1 MPFEIR
7 RVGVVGCGVMGAGI
21 AQVSAT
27 ARLDVTVLDL
37 NQELLDRGFQ
47 SVDMSLAKLAQ
58 KGLLSESRDTVRR
71 RLKGTTHR
79 EELAECDIIIEAVV
93 ENRDEKRRVFS
104 ALEEIANPQA
114 IFASNTS
121 CLCIAD
127 LMTATKR
134 HDRFVGLHFFNPVPL
149 MKLVEVVRT
158 PATANE
164 IYGVT
169 CDLVRKLGKVPIR
182 ATDKPGFI
190 VNRLLVPFYLDA
202 IRAYEEGVASMSDI
216 DQAMKL
222 GCGFPMGP
230 FELMDLGGLD
240 TAYYSCQILYDQF
253 KDPRFAPPLLLER
266 LVRMGHYGRKTGK
279 GFYDYDQSNT
289 QRRTNTGSGSD

>member
-1 MPFEIR
+1 LLFEIR
-7 RVGVVGCGVMGAGI
+7 RVGVVGFGVMGAGI

-27 ARLDVTVLDL
+27 AGLDVAVLDL
-37 NQELLDRGFQ
+37 NQELLDRGFR
-47 SVDMSLAKLAQ
+47 SIEMSLARLVR
-58 KGLLSESRDTVRR
+58 KGLLSESPDMVLRR
-71 RLKGTTHR
+71 IKGTTSR
-79 EELAECDIIIEAVV
+79 EELAECNIIIEAVV
-93 ENRDEKRRVFS
+93 ESRNEKRRVFY
-104 ALEEIANPQA
+104 ALEEVVNPQA

-121 CLCIAD
+121 CLCITD
-127 LMTATKR
+127 LMTATRR
-134 HDRFVGLHFFNPVPL
+134 HSRFVGLHFFNPVPM

-164 IYGVT
+164 IYEVT

-182 ATDKPGFI
+182 VNDTPGFI

-216 DQAMKL
+216 DQALKL

-240 TAYYSCQILYDQF
+240 TAYYACQILYDQF
-253 KDPRFAPPLLLER
+253 KDPRFAPPPLLER
-266 LVRMGHYGRKTGK
+266 LVEDGHYGRKTGK
-279 GFYDYDQSNT
+279 GFYDYNQASAQT
-289 QRRTNTGSGSD
+289 QTSTGGESD